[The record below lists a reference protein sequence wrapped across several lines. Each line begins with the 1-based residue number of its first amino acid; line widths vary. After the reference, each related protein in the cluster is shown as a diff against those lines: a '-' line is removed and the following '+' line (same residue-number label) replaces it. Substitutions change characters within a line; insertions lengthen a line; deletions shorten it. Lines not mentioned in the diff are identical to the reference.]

1 MINFWPL
8 LVPRNVRQDKGLYV
22 HEPVMVEEVLQL
34 LSASGGLS
42 PGKRFLDC
50 TVGAGGHASEILKRI
65 LPGGFLLGL
74 DIDSSMLALAKAR
87 FTSEGF
93 PEEAWRL
100 FKLSYTE
107 MEQAIG
113 EAGLSGGKFHGIIFD
128 CGVAS
133 QHLDDPAR
141 GFSCDM
147 DGPLDLRF
155 DVTKSLN
162 GATVVNRWSEK
173 ELRRILK
180 EYANERFAGAIARG
194 IRRAR
199 ELRPITTTF
208 QLAEIIRKAVPPRFR
223 SPHRNYVQT
232 GFQAI
237 RIAVNG
243 ELDALRDALP
253 VALAN
258 LDEMG
263 VCSVIAFQSG
273 EDRIVKRCFAE
284 AVRNVEAGRTF
295 ELLTPKPLR
304 PSEGEIQWN
313 PRSRSAKLR
322 AIRKLSSLCVAD
334 G

>member
-1 MINFWPL
+1 
-8 LVPRNVRQDKGLYV
+8 
-22 HEPVMVEEVLQL
+22 MVEEVLQL

-50 TVGAGGHASEILKRI
+50 TVGAGGHASEILRHI
-65 LPGGFLLGL
+65 LPGGFLIGL
-74 DIDSSMLALAKAR
+74 DIDSSMLAMAKAR
-87 FTSEGF
+87 FRSEGF

-113 EAGLSGGKFHGIIFD
+113 EAGLSGGKFHGILFD

-133 QHLDDPAR
+133 QHLDDATR
-141 GFSCDM
+141 GFSCEM
-147 DGPLDLRF
+147 DGPLDFRF
-155 DVTKSLN
+155 DVSKSLT
-162 GATVVNRWSEK
+162 GATVVNSWSEK

-199 ELRPITTTF
+199 ELRPITTTL
-208 QLAEIIRKAVPPRFR
+208 QLAGIIRKSVPPRFR

-232 GFQAI
+232 AFQAI

-243 ELDALRDALP
+243 ELDALRVALP

-258 LDEMG
+258 LNEMG
-263 VCSVIAFQSG
+263 VCSVISFQSG

-284 AVRNVEAGRTF
+284 AVRKIDAGRTF
-295 ELLTPKPLR
+295 ELLTHRPLR
-304 PSEGEIQWN
+304 PSEEEIQRN

-322 AIRKLSSLCVAD
+322 AIRRMSSPCVA
-334 G
+334 GG

>member
-1 MINFWPL
+1 M
-8 LVPRNVRQDKGLYV
+8 YV

-42 PGKRFLDC
+42 PGRRFLDC
-50 TVGAGGHASEILKRI
+50 TVGAGGHASEILRRI

-74 DIDSSMLALAKAR
+74 DIDSSMLALAKAC

-100 FKLSYTE
+100 FNLSYTE

-113 EAGLSGGKFHGIIFD
+113 EAGLSGKKFHGIIFD

-263 VCSVIAFQSG
+263 VCSVISFQSG

-284 AVRNVEAGRTF
+284 AVRKVEAGRTF

-304 PSEGEIQWN
+304 PSEGEIQRN